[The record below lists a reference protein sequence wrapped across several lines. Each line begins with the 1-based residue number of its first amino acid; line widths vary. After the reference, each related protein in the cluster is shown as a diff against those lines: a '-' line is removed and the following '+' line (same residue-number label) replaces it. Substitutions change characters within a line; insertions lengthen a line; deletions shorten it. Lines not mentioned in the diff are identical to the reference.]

1 MPEKCAFNLG
11 GQSRIPCVS
20 HLFMLKMEGFY
31 LPLFH
36 LNTSPVSATNIDE
49 LNHNAYLSRDN
60 NHWPNFISRKA
71 QSISSSLTSLFHSAP
86 FLFLYSEC
94 NPWKIICPFFG
105 VELEP
110 TPPTIPPPSKVPV
123 SLWLGNKEP
132 IPSTLPLG
140 PGQALLTTIQQLSQ
154 TTLLLS
160 QQSTEGAESPQR
172 HGASTLFFSL

>member
-154 TTLLLS
+154 TTLFLS